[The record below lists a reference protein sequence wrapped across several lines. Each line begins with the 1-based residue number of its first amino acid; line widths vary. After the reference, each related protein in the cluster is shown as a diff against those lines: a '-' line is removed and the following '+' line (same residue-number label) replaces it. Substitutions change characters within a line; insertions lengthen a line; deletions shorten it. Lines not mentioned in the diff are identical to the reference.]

1 MNAAVVPLFVGALL
15 LIGPRPQELAERPA
29 GGQVRASIDLLRR
42 RPQLVIFLVIV
53 AAVGFASDPVNT
65 LAPAW
70 AHVFGQKDTFGGYIV
85 GVFGAGAV
93 TAAFVVAGR
102 VGGSRRRMFATL
114 MLLGGGMVVFALT
127 PWLALALPV
136 LFVAGFGYLA
146 SNTQRRRGSSS
157 GSTRGSAGG

>member
-1 MNAAVVPLFVGALL
+1 
-15 LIGPRPQELAERPA
+15 
-29 GGQVRASIDLLRR
+29 
-42 RPQLVIFLVIV
+42 
-53 AAVGFASDPVNT
+53 VNT

-70 AHVFGQKDTFGGYIV
+70 ANVFGKKDTFGGYIV

-146 SNTQRRRGSSS
+146 SNTHATARLQLGVD
-157 GSTRGSAGG
+157 RGSAGG

>member
-1 MNAAVVPLFVGALL
+1 PASAALAVEYLGIPAAFALNALSYLIFVGALV

-70 AHVFGQKDTFGGYIV
+70 ANVFGEKDTFGGYIV
-85 GVFGAGAV
+85 GVFGARRGDRGV
-93 TAAFVVAGR
+93 
-102 VGGSRRRMFATL
+102 RRRRP
-114 MLLGGGMVVFALT
+114 GRREQ
-127 PWLALALPV
+127 
-136 LFVAGFGYLA
+136 AGHVRDR
-146 SNTQRRRGSSS
+146 SEERRG
-157 GSTRGSAGG
+157 GKGG